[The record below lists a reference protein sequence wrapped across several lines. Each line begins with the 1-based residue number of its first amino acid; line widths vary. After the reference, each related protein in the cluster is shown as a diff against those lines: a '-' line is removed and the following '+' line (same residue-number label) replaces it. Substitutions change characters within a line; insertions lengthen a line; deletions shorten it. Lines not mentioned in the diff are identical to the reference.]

1 MKKLAGVLA
10 VLSIA
15 GAAGATVLVDEDFTY
30 ANGTLTNVAAGT
42 WAAHSGT
49 TGADV
54 SGNALSLN
62 GSNSMDV
69 NTSLGGTYSSGTVY
83 YKFELTMSAQPSATG
98 TYLAHL
104 KDSASNFR
112 DRVYARSSGAGYVL
126 GIGAWTEAATFWATV
141 MDLSTPYT
149 VVVRSNLDTDTATL
163 WIDPLTE
170 SSTSISSTAA
180 TSSTATQFAFRQA
193 SGIGTMTIDDLAVA
207 TTFNEVVPEP
217 ASAGLLLAA
226 GLGFAFRRLRKG
238 E

>member
-1 MKKLAGVLA
+1 MKRILGILAI
-10 VLSIA
+10 LSIA
-15 GAAGATVLVDEDFTY
+15 GAAGATELVDEDFTY
-30 ANGTLTNVAAGT
+30 PDGALTNVAVGT

-54 SGNALSLN
+54 SGNALSL
-62 GSNSMDV
+62 SASSSMDV

-83 YKFELTMSAQPSATG
+83 YKFELTMTAQPTATG
-98 TYLAHL
+98 SYLAHL
-104 KDSASNFR
+104 KDGASNFR
-112 DRVYARSSGAGYVL
+112 DRVYAKSSGAGFVL
-126 GIGAWTEAATFWATV
+126 GVSTWTETATFWATV
-141 MDLSTPYT
+141 LDLSTPYT
-149 VVVRSNLDTDTATL
+149 VVVGANLGTDTTTL

-180 TSSTATQFAFRQA
+180 TTSTATQFAFRQA

-217 ASAGLLLAA
+217 ATAGLLLVA
-226 GLGFAFRRLRKG
+226 GLGFAFRRLRTR